1 MNLIKILAVSLAIL
15 ILQSSVIL
23 RFLDINFLP
32 DLIFIYLLLTL
43 IYTDYPI
50 IQFLFV
56 SLILGVSV
64 DYILAVYPVFE
75 TVIFPL
81 TATVV
86 YLLKHK
92 IFISNFFLK
101 FFIFVFFSILSF
113 TIKSIL
119 IYLYTGIF
127 TFNIVDIYYITIS
140 NTVALY
146 IFYYLREFL
155 YGRVFE
161 K

>member
-1 MNLIKILAVSLAIL
+1 MNLIKILAVGFVIL

-32 DLIFIYLLLTL
+32 DFIFIYLLLTF
-43 IYTDYPI
+43 IYKDYTF
-50 IQFLFV
+50 IQFIFI

-64 DYILAVYPVFE
+64 DSITGIYPIFE

-86 YLLKHK
+86 YLLKDK

-101 FFIFVFFSILSF
+101 FIIFLFFSILSF
-113 TIKSIL
+113 IIKSIL
-119 IYLYTGIF
+119 IYLYTEIF

-146 IFYYLREFL
+146 LFYYLREFL